1 MLNRLNEKLKE
12 INAEKE
18 KAIANLNCLIGA
30 EQMLIQLIN
39 EEKESE
45 REESNNADDNN

>member
-18 KAIANLNCLIGA
+18 KALANLNCLIGA

-39 EEKESE
+39 EEKERE
-45 REESNNADDNN
+45 REESNNADDSD

>member
-1 MLNRLNEKLKE
+1 MLNKLNSKLSE
-12 INAEKE
+12 IMAQKE

-45 REESNNADDNN
+45 REESNNADDSD

>member
-12 INAEKE
+12 IKSEKD
-18 KAIANLNCLIGA
+18 KALANLNCLIGA

-45 REESNNADDNN
+45 REESDNADDSY